1 MRVCIIFRG
10 ENVRDSTPTRN
21 YIDAIM
27 CWDNWKKTIYDD
39 LINNGNE
46 CDIAFVTYPSKILQ
60 NVKDIIN
67 PKYITINNKIN
78 QTTNFKDILSFMRN
92 HKNEYDRFVI
102 LRCDFRYRFD
112 ITKWPKWDENGIIL
126 ANRDVHWPSQKL
138 YADTVFIVDSNF
150 VDIFSKAFYE
160 DIFGDTIHGLGR
172 FLYNNNISFSLMY
185 EDYYHMNIHPLHA
198 LASLEN
204 EHDINNLKNIIPLSD
219 ISQWN

>member
-10 ENVRDSTPTRN
+10 ENVRDSTSTRN

-67 PKYITINNKIN
+67 PKYVTINNKIN
-78 QTTNFKDILSFMRN
+78 QTTNFKDMLSFMSN

-102 LRCDFRYRFD
+102 LRCDFRYRFG
-112 ITKWPKWDENGIIL
+112 ITKWPKWEENGIIL
-126 ANRDVHWPSQKL
+126 VNRDTHWPSQKI
-138 YADTVFIVDSNF
+138 YADIVFIVDSNF
-150 VDIFSKAFYE
+150 VGIFSKAFYE
-160 DIFGDTIHGLGR
+160 DIYGDTIHGLGR

-198 LASLEN
+198 LASLED